1 MVIYRVFFR
10 LVHFLQSGNTH
21 GMEVVAGFVHDDILE
36 IIVLTPWTEGFEKY
50 VASSHAPTY
59 HLKLLHQAF

>member
-1 MVIYRVFFR
+1 
-10 LVHFLQSGNTH
+10 
-21 GMEVVAGFVHDDILE
+21 MEVVAGFVHDDILE